1 MINKLIRISK
11 EKKHLD
17 KKFEESLF
25 IKRIRTI
32 LLKLSLRDLKLKN
45 FNVNQREITLYYQH
59 YIGCNEYKT
68 ITLTFPSNFYFKKYN
83 ILLKYILDNIDDYDL
98 FYNLDIYKESL
109 IKLFKTI
116 SNTNKLRIKE
126 LNRQLN
132 KLYIL
137 NEYNRYIIPIYNK
150 LEFNKIKDELKQLQ
164 QFKNL

>member
-59 YIGCNEYKT
+59 YIGCNEYET